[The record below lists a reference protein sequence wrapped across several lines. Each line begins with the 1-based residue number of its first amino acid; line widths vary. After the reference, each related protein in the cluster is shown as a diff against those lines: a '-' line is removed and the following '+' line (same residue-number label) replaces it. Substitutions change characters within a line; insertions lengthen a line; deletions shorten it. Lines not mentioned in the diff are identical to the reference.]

1 MPLGGSPIINP
12 TKLVM
17 TITVDEINGTMNSTT
32 NRPIPHLQAIAILA
46 AIIQAQVQ
54 DSLRVAAR
62 GVNELLNPNNNP
74 ASNPP
79 GGNSG
84 N

>member
-1 MPLGGSPIINP
+1 MPLGGGAIINP

-17 TITVDEINGTMNSTT
+17 TITVDEINGSMTSTT

-54 DSLRVAAR
+54 DSLRVSAK
-62 GVNELLNPNNNP
+62 GVNDLLNPGNNP
-74 ASNPP
+74 ANNPP
-79 GGNSG
+79 GGKLG